1 MGPKKGWRQPRLSWW
16 TRYLAHKVE
25 RYMEEADEAR
35 LREEEEEEEVHQKC
49 AAPRPK
55 RFRCNL
61 QNQHLVLG

>member
-1 MGPKKGWRQPRLSWW
+1 
-16 TRYLAHKVE
+16 
-25 RYMEEADEAR
+25 MEEAEVAR

-61 QNQHLVLG
+61 QDQHLVLG